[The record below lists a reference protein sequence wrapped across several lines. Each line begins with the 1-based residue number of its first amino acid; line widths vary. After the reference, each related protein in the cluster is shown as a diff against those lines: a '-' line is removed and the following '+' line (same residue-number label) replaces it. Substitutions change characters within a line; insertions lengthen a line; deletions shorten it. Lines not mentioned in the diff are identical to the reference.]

1 MRRERIDIGG
11 DHVGFHLVGRGAH
24 GRPRVIDRIDH
35 GSQFPRA
42 CAIAQSCE
50 CHRGPDS
57 AVSVLAAILSHSRNV
72 SANVSGLEIG
82 RIERRIEKLDQPM
95 VAANQTRIHR
105 GHRGARARAV
115 ARAGKNRPALRDGV
129 DLTLGIV
136 DRTERR
142 AVIEVGAAIPLA
154 IPRIVLNPLVQL
166 HRLQLAAVR
175 ERRVVPHTRDFG

>member
-1 MRRERIDIGG
+1 
-11 DHVGFHLVGRGAH
+11 
-24 GRPRVIDRIDH
+24 
-35 GSQFPRA
+35 
-42 CAIAQSCE
+42 
-50 CHRGPDS
+50 
-57 AVSVLAAILSHSRNV
+57 
-72 SANVSGLEIG
+72 
-82 RIERRIEKLDQPM
+82 M

-175 ERRVVPHTRDFG
+175 ERRVVPHTRDFGEFREDVAKKESKPNAFTLAVSSDEIHAIVPVA